1 MPSADDPLFV
11 VTANYSHVLNFAGYP
26 RRVNPIL
33 GKVREDGDGP
43 ALDALGLPY
52 PTLSYANGPGYRDAS
67 ADHPRVQPAAGR
79 PALAHIAPT
88 DPDYRPEALGPLG
101 AETTGAADLGISARS
116 PGGPALPAPT
126 LQDPPA

>member
-26 RRVNPIL
+26 RRGNPIL
-33 GKVREDGDGP
+33 GKVREDGAGP

-67 ADHPRVQPAAGR
+67 ADEPGVQPAAGR
-79 PALAHIAPT
+79 PAPADIHTTAPA
-88 DPDYRPEALGPLG
+88 YRHEHVVPLG
-101 AETTGAADLGISARS
+101 AGTTGGTDVCHS
-116 PGGPALPAPT
+116 
-126 LQDPPA
+126 DPHIPV